1 MMLPGRSL
9 GMKTAVFERLE
20 AYKAVNPV
28 EEPDFAGSSKSRMQL
43 DRSDSVREKEVE
55 STSLAE
61 VE

>member
-1 MMLPGRSL
+1 MILPRKSL

-43 DRSDSVREKEVE
+43 DRSERVREKEVE
-55 STSLAE
+55 STSSAE
-61 VE
+61 AE